1 MSAPL
6 QPRAAV
12 QKMAAY
18 SPPTGGR
25 EGKLRLDFN
34 ENTEG
39 CSPRVAEV
47 LREKISAE
55 RLAIYPEYVEARA
68 RLAEHFGVA
77 EEQML
82 FSNGTDE
89 AIQVLMNTFVE
100 AGAEVIIL
108 QPSYAMYRFYA
119 ELAGAR
125 ITTVDYRAGT
135 LAFPLEELLGAITS
149 ETRAILISNPNNPT
163 GTAADLATIEQI
175 LQRAP
180 NAAVL
185 IDEAYFEFCG
195 ITALPL
201 IERYANLFVSRTFS
215 KAYGMAAMRFG
226 CLFSDARNIAFA
238 RKAQSP
244 YSVNSLAAVAAR
256 AAVDDPDYVAN
267 YVREVLTAREWI
279 YTELERLGVPF
290 YRSAG
295 NFVLLQLGER
305 VRRDLPAT
313 SRRGRAHSRSQP

>member
-1 MSAPL
+1 MSEPL

-18 SPPTGGR
+18 SPPTAGR

-89 AIQVLMNTFVE
+89 AIQVLLNTFVE
-100 AGAEVIIL
+100 ADAEVIIL

-125 ITTVDYRAGT
+125 ITTVDYRAET
-135 LAFPLEELLGAITS
+135 LAFPLEELLAAITPA
-149 ETRAILISNPNNPT
+149 TRAILISNPNNPT

-180 NAAVL
+180 ERRGSDRRSLLRVL
-185 IDEAYFEFCG
+185 
-195 ITALPL
+195 
-201 IERYANLFVSRTFS
+201 RHH
-215 KAYGMAAMRFG
+215 
-226 CLFSDARNIAFA
+226 
-238 RKAQSP
+238 
-244 YSVNSLAAVAAR
+244 R
-256 AAVDDPDYVAN
+256 AAVDRALPESLRQPHLLESLRHGGDAFRLPLLRRAQPRLRAQSAVALQ
-267 YVREVLTAREWI
+267 RELAR
-279 YTELERLGVPF
+279 
-290 YRSAG
+290 
-295 NFVLLQLGER
+295 
-305 VRRDLPAT
+305 
-313 SRRGRAHSRSQP
+313 RRGRARRSR